1 MVFLFAV
8 GDGAERNARQ
18 NEERSRSVSSEV
30 VPEVEIVSLLQEHI
44 PKYKLRA
51 DYLTQY
57 TGYSNLDFSTSTC
70 EGLTIQTPTITAEQE
85 LKVRGGLTPDEAEA
99 ALDYFVLCGD
109 RLSQM
114 TRTYNDVEAVT
125 RLLQVI

>member
-1 MVFLFAV
+1 MISLFSV
-8 GDGAERNARQ
+8 GDAAERNARQ

-30 VPEVEIVSLLQEHI
+30 VPEVEIVSLLQEPI

-51 DYLTQY
+51 DYLTQF
-57 TGYSNLDFSTSTC
+57 TGYSNLDFSTSAC

-85 LKVRGGLTPDEAEA
+85 LKVRGGLTPEEAEA
-99 ALDYFVLCGD
+99 ALGYFVLCGD